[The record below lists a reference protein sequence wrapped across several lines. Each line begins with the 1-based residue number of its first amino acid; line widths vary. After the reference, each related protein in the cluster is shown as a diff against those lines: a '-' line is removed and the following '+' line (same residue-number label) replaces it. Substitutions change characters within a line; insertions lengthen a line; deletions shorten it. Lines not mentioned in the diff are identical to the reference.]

1 MTQRTFKMDNEQDVK
16 DLFDIL
22 PDKVIRLVIYDND
35 EDNIHAYGEGVF
47 LFCFI
52 NRFPKLDMCG
62 LTEVT
67 RPVDESQ
74 YIGKYGLFWDDD
86 GYSAPNFGKLLYI
99 TKDKNYPYQSEDT
112 GNYQSFRTLTNEE
125 KANLA

>member
-22 PDKVIRLVIYDND
+22 PDSAARIATGV
-35 EDNIHAYGEGVF
+35 EDNIEVFGEGIFLLSVF
-47 LFCFI
+47 KD
-52 NRFPKLDMCG
+52 FPRVDMCG
-62 LTEVT
+62 LREVR
-67 RPVDESQ
+67 RPVSESQ

-86 GYSAPNFGKLLYI
+86 ESGYAPNFGKLLYI